1 MPLLPTAPVRI
12 QPYFGYRSR
21 DRLIVTARALRAR
34 ADDFADSA
42 AGPANVGPGRWRALR
57 TMIAQFAS
65 HEVSGLPV
73 ELEIA
78 QAGGTTRHRGVTDGE
93 GYVRFDIPM
102 DPARDY
108 AAQPMWESVT
118 FHWRNRLGAQS
129 TTGHVLAPGH
139 NTALAVISD
148 IDDTIIE
155 TGITGGF
162 RSVLRN
168 WRRILI
174 ELPQDRLLVPQAD
187 LFYAAL
193 GGGLTDAT
201 GAEGAP
207 GERHPATRRPFFYIS
222 SSPWNLY
229 SYLVAFKRGRGL
241 PLGPVLLRDWGL
253 NRATFGSGSHG
264 DHKRAAID
272 RLLAIYPDLKFALV
286 GDDTQ
291 GDLAAY
297 AGVVAAYPDRIR
309 AVFIRTLGE
318 AMTAQENAAKATIDN
333 AGVPLWLGGD
343 YADGQ
348 RFLAS
353 AGLLHDED
361 AQRIV
366 AAVEQATVA
375 KK

>member
-21 DRLIVTARALRAR
+21 DRLIVTARALRSR
-34 ADDFADSA
+34 ADEFATTP
-42 AGPANVGPGRWRALR
+42 GTTTGRWRALR
-57 TMIAQFAS
+57 TMIGQFAS
-65 HEVSGLPV
+65 HEVSGLSV

-78 QAGGTTRHRGVTDGE
+78 RADGASFRYLRQTDSE
-93 GYVRFDIPM
+93 GYARFDVPLN
-102 DPARDY
+102 PVQEY
-108 AAQPMWESVT
+108 PAQPAWETVT
-118 FHWRNRLGAQS
+118 FHWRNRLGPQS
-129 TTGHVLAPGH
+129 TPGH
-139 NTALAVISD
+139 ILVPGQSTALAVISD

-162 RSVLRN
+162 RSVWRN
-168 WRRILI
+168 WRRILV
-174 ELPQDRLLVPQAD
+174 ELPEDRLLVPQAD

-193 GGGLTDAT
+193 GGGLIDAD
-201 GAEGAP
+201 GAGDTA
-207 GERHPATRRPFFYIS
+207 GERQRATNRPFFYIS

-229 SYLVAFKRGRGL
+229 SYLIAFKRVHAL
-241 PLGPVLLRDWGL
+241 PIGPVLLRDWGL
-253 NRATFGSGSHG
+253 NRATFGNGSHG
-264 DHKRAAID
+264 GHKRATINK
-272 RLLAIYPDLKFALV
+272 LLAMYPTLNFALV

-291 GDLAAY
+291 GDLTAY
-297 AGVVAAYPDRIR
+297 AAVVTAHPHRIR

-318 AMTAQENAAKATIDN
+318 AMTAEESAARAATEG

-353 AGLLHDED
+353 AGLLHDEG

-366 AAVEQATVA
+366 TTVEQAAMA
-375 KK
+375 KE

>member
-12 QPYFGYRSR
+12 QPYFGYRSH
-21 DRLIVTARALRAR
+21 DRLIVAARALRSV
-34 ADDFADSA
+34 ADDFAA
-42 AGPANVGPGRWRALR
+42 TPGIGTGRWRALR

-78 QAGGTTRHRGVTDGE
+78 RADGTRHRHMMRTDAE
-93 GYVRFDIPM
+93 GYARFNIAL
-102 DPARDY
+102 DPSRDY
-108 AAQPMWESVT
+108 AARPVWENVT
-118 FHWRNRLGAQS
+118 FHWHNRKGAQS
-129 TTGHVLAPGH
+129 TSGHVLAPGRE
-139 NTALAVISD
+139 TSLAVISD

-155 TGITGGF
+155 TGVTGGF
-162 RSVLRN
+162 RSVWRN
-168 WRRILI
+168 WRRILVQ
-174 ELPQDRLLVPQAD
+174 LPQDRLLVPQAD
-187 LFYAAL
+187 MFYAAL
-193 GGGLTDAT
+193 GGGLTDAEGS
-201 GAEGAP
+201 GAAGQQ
-207 GERHPATRRPFFYIS
+207 HPATIRPFFYIS

-229 SYLVAFKRGRGL
+229 SYLVAFKRERGL

-272 RLLAIYPDLKFALV
+272 GLLTMYPTLQFALV

-291 GDLAAY
+291 GDLTAY
-297 AGVVAAYPDRIR
+297 AAVVAANPGRIR

-318 AMTAQENAAKATIDN
+318 AMTPHERAAKAAIES

-343 YADGQ
+343 YVDGQ

-353 AGLLHDED
+353 AGLLHDEG

-366 AAVEQATVA
+366 ATVEQAKAA
-375 KK
+375 KE